1 MAGQSD
7 DVWEAARIIW
17 ENTPKISDRELLERL
32 IETFGERAPKA
43 HTAIYKRRKKE
54 NWQKNETVST
64 GTEAETK
71 GTDEGTKTPSGN
83 KKPKNT
89 SQSLEKSSENNKG
102 TDEGTSSRGGNT
114 GNNSINQSL
123 ILWQHTEQKIK
134 AEAERII
141 LDAKEK
147 AKIVLKHRRRIGQ
160 LGALQETVLDTLNNL
175 QHLDPEFDG
184 EKVAQVLGI
193 SDASAR
199 VLRALTDSQESI
211 FKQEMTV
218 CGITMADFEMSE
230 QDRRMA
236 GLAALEGIAD
246 EEAQM
251 RQTLKAELTERLAQ
265 IETMTLDDVDL
276 PPVDDWDEG

>member
-32 IETFGERAPKA
+32 IETFGKRAPTSHTTIGRKRKSQKWVKKAGLDAPKKDTETKKKRTKNAPKA
-43 HTAIYKRRKKE
+43 RA
-54 NWQKNETVST
+54 
-64 GTEAETK
+64 TK
-71 GTDEGTKTPSGN
+71 AQN
-83 KKPKNT
+83 NNNT
-89 SQSLEKSSENNKG
+89 SKNNKEHDNAPSQENKSDNAPKQG
-102 TDEGTSSRGGNT
+102 A
-114 GNNSINQSL
+114 L
-123 ILWQHTEQKIK
+123 ILWQHTEDKIK
-134 AEAERII
+134 TEAERII

-147 AKIVLKHRRRIGQ
+147 AKIVLKHRRRISQ

-265 IETMTLDDVDL
+265 IEIMTLDDVEL
-276 PPVDDWDEG
+276 PPDDWEDE

>member
-32 IETFGERAPKA
+32 IETFGKRAPTSHTTIGRKRKSQKWVKKAGLDAPKKDTETKKKRTKNAPKA
-43 HTAIYKRRKKE
+43 RA
-54 NWQKNETVST
+54 
-64 GTEAETK
+64 TK
-71 GTDEGTKTPSGN
+71 AQN
-83 KKPKNT
+83 NNNT
-89 SQSLEKSSENNKG
+89 SKNNKEHDNAPSQENKSDNAPKQG
-102 TDEGTSSRGGNT
+102 A
-114 GNNSINQSL
+114 L
-123 ILWQHTEQKIK
+123 ILWQHTEDKIK

-147 AKIVLKHRRRIGQ
+147 VKIVLKHRRRIKQ
-160 LGALQETVLDTLNNL
+160 LGELQETVLDTLNNL
-175 QHLDPEFDG
+175 QHLDPEFNG

-193 SDASAR
+193 SDASAK

-265 IETMTLDDVDL
+265 IEIMTLDDVEL
-276 PPVDDWDEG
+276 PPDDWEDE

>member
-32 IETFGERAPKA
+32 IETFGKRAPTSHTTIGRKRKSQKWVKKAGLDAPKKDTQTKKKRTKNAPKA
-43 HTAIYKRRKKE
+43 RA
-54 NWQKNETVST
+54 
-64 GTEAETK
+64 TK
-71 GTDEGTKTPSGN
+71 AQN
-83 KKPKNT
+83 NNNT
-89 SQSLEKSSENNKG
+89 SKNNKEHDNAPSQENKSDNAPKQG
-102 TDEGTSSRGGNT
+102 A
-114 GNNSINQSL
+114 L
-123 ILWQHTEQKIK
+123 ILWQHTEDKIK
-134 AEAERII
+134 TEAERII

-147 AKIVLKHRRRIGQ
+147 AKIVLKHRRRISQ

-193 SDASAR
+193 SDASAK

-265 IETMTLDDVDL
+265 IEIMTLDDVEL
-276 PPVDDWDEG
+276 PPDDWEDE

>member
-32 IETFGERAPKA
+32 IETFGKRAPTSHTTIGRKRKSQKWVKKAGLDAPKKDTETKKKRTKNAPKA
-43 HTAIYKRRKKE
+43 RA
-54 NWQKNETVST
+54 
-64 GTEAETK
+64 TK
-71 GTDEGTKTPSGN
+71 AQN
-83 KKPKNT
+83 NNNT
-89 SQSLEKSSENNKG
+89 SKNNKEHDSAPSQENKSDNAPKQG
-102 TDEGTSSRGGNT
+102 A
-114 GNNSINQSL
+114 L
-123 ILWQHTEQKIK
+123 ILWQHTEDKIK

-147 AKIVLKHRRRIGQ
+147 AKIVLKHRRRISQ

-265 IETMTLDDVDL
+265 IEIMTLDDVEL
-276 PPVDDWDEG
+276 PPDDWEDE

>member
-32 IETFGERAPKA
+32 IETFGKRAPTSHTTIGRKRKSQKWVKKAGLDAPKKDTQTKKKRTKNAPKA
-43 HTAIYKRRKKE
+43 RA
-54 NWQKNETVST
+54 
-64 GTEAETK
+64 TK
-71 GTDEGTKTPSGN
+71 AQN
-83 KKPKNT
+83 NNNT
-89 SQSLEKSSENNKG
+89 SKNNKEHDNAPSQENKSDNAPKQG
-102 TDEGTSSRGGNT
+102 A
-114 GNNSINQSL
+114 L
-123 ILWQHTEQKIK
+123 ILWQHTEDKIK
-134 AEAERII
+134 TEAERII

-147 AKIVLKHRRRIGQ
+147 AKIVLKHRRRISQ

-265 IETMTLDDVDL
+265 IEIMTLDDVEL
-276 PPVDDWDEG
+276 PPDDWEDE

>member
-32 IETFGERAPKA
+32 IETFGERAPTSHTTIGRKRKSQKWVKKA
-43 HTAIYKRRKKE
+43 GLDAPKKDTQTKKKRT
-54 NWQKNETVST
+54 KN
-64 GTEAETK
+64 APKAKATK
-71 GTDEGTKTPSGN
+71 AQN
-83 KKPKNT
+83 NNNT
-89 SQSLEKSSENNKG
+89 SKNNKEHDNAPKQENKSDNAPKQG
-102 TDEGTSSRGGNT
+102 A
-114 GNNSINQSL
+114 L
-123 ILWQHTEQKIK
+123 ILWQHTEDKIK

-147 AKIVLKHRRRIGQ
+147 AKIVLKHRHRISQ

-199 VLRALTDSQESI
+199 VLRALSDSQESI

-265 IETMTLDDVDL
+265 IEIMTLDDVEL
-276 PPVDDWDEG
+276 PPDDWEDE